1 MSNHMKISAVRK
13 WFFKNPNDTLEQI
26 AERFNLAK
34 STISEYLTNK
44 DDLNVVKS
52 LNEAN
57 LYFLFNSLTER
68 KICTENDGV
77 TIINTSD
84 FSFEDKRYLKSF
96 GLNCD

>member
-1 MSNHMKISAVRK
+1 MKISAVRK
-13 WFFKNPNDTLEQI
+13 WFFKNPNHTLEQI
-26 AERFNLAK
+26 AERFKLAK

-44 DDLNVVKS
+44 EDLNVVKS

-57 LYFLFNSLTER
+57 LYFLFNNLTER